1 MPGRARNSLAL
12 PSRAGRGGRCSSGWT
27 STGSEALA
35 DRSINFG
42 GAEIGHCRVAPW
54 MPRCRGRGCSHS
66 VITERKSTMS
76 DHQHGRGM
84 PIDRRVGFL
93 DVVLADAVDWYV
105 AHPLHKPWQGGE
117 RGDPYMLAET
127 DENHRRVD
135 AAARAFLSDLHD
147 AITNLH
153 CSAEGI
159 TPRRNHL
166 RRTISGGGPH

>member
-1 MPGRARNSLAL
+1 
-12 PSRAGRGGRCSSGWT
+12 
-27 STGSEALA
+27 
-35 DRSINFG
+35 
-42 GAEIGHCRVAPW
+42 
-54 MPRCRGRGCSHS
+54 
-66 VITERKSTMS
+66 MS

-135 AAARAFLSDLHD
+135 AAASAFLSDLHD

-153 CSAEGI
+153 CRLKESLRGEI
-159 TPRRNHL
+159 TSDARYPEAGLIEEALDRPNQPQHDAHL
-166 RRTISGGGPH
+166 R